1 MRTWHLWILTCQPP
15 AHGDTETVSS
25 ELGDLA
31 QHLQWLFRQLVVKLN
46 TIGEL
51 NHVLIQRTKDVNQAL
66 NEDNIRI
73 RYCNQLYHQLLTE
86 SCKWQYNPH
95 SFCYTSIA
103 QLLDGFQVWCNIET
117 NSIPRLIFVKRF
129 KCTQDKNFPQPD
141 AVIEMRWVEYDF
153 IIIDLSDVIG

>member
-1 MRTWHLWILTCQPP
+1 MKAWHLWILTCQPP

-46 TIGEL
+46 TTGEL
-51 NHVLIQRTKDVNQAL
+51 NHVFIQKTKDVNQAL

-86 SCKWQYNPH
+86 SCK
-95 SFCYTSIA
+95 
-103 QLLDGFQVWCNIET
+103 
-117 NSIPRLIFVKRF
+117 
-129 KCTQDKNFPQPD
+129 
-141 AVIEMRWVEYDF
+141 
-153 IIIDLSDVIG
+153 